1 MPSVACPVDCIYSVG
16 LFVLLILFSG
26 QCEKPTNRDKL
37 SRTPTFLHYA
47 YSLCIIQPPDI
58 GSVYGILSFTMKPI
72 GSLIKE
78 ELERQERSISW
89 FARKL
94 SCDRSNVYR
103 LFQKESIDT
112 NLLTRISILLG
123 RDFFSE
129 LSDNVKERL

>member
-1 MPSVACPVDCIYSVG
+1 M
-16 LFVLLILFSG
+16 
-26 QCEKPTNRDKL
+26 Q
-37 SRTPTFLHYA
+37 
-47 YSLCIIQPPDI
+47 
-58 GSVYGILSFTMKPI
+58 PI

-112 NLLTRISILLG
+112 NLLTRISIVLG

-129 LSDNVKERL
+129 LSDNVKEKL